1 MIRTI
6 FALAAAGTMLALATP
21 SASQAVTP
29 RAATC
34 AAGTICRVVIF
45 KGGGDSSGI
54 GPASLPSPGDIKTD
68 TKPESLTVDVAD
80 GTVRLDF
87 DVASLEGQYGTC
99 ADECSKWWYY
109 SNGQVQVVRFR
120 FKTATGYYL
129 DVPFGNSNWREI
141 APGVYTPI
149 YLHWSVTPASPTWYC
164 IHLDTVTYDW
174 SLVST
179 GPTDSCP

>member
-1 MIRTI
+1 
-6 FALAAAGTMLALATP
+6 
-21 SASQAVTP
+21 
-29 RAATC
+29 
-34 AAGTICRVVIF
+34 
-45 KGGGDSSGI
+45 
-54 GPASLPSPGDIKTD
+54 
-68 TKPESLTVDVAD
+68 
-80 GTVRLDF
+80 
-87 DVASLEGQYGTC
+87 
-99 ADECSKWWYY
+99 
-109 SNGQVQVVRFR
+109 VVRFR

-164 IHLDTVTYDW
+164 IHLDTVTYNW